1 MVPID
6 REVPKTE
13 RRRSPE
19 AQAIERVAGAA
30 REVQAA
36 SAALERQYCEHDAQ
50 QPSLLELV
58 RFSAAMQ
65 ELKDAREAFDLLVAG
80 DCRLDSSAVALCPDL
95 SELRTPASDEICALR
110 ARVVPAAQQTSQPR
124 AKPPPGGDDD
134 RSSLEMSPAI

>member
-1 MVPID
+1 MVPIE

-36 SAALERQYCEHDAQ
+36 SSALERHYCEHDAQ

-80 DCRLDSSAVALCPDL
+80 DCR
-95 SELRTPASDEICALR
+95 
-110 ARVVPAAQQTSQPR
+110 
-124 AKPPPGGDDD
+124 PG
-134 RSSLEMSPAI
+134 

>member
-1 MVPID
+1 MVPIE

-19 AQAIERVAGAA
+19 ALAIERVAGAA

-36 SAALERQYCEHDAQ
+36 SARLGRHYCEHHAQ

-65 ELKDAREAFDLLVAG
+65 ELKDAREAFHLLVAG
-80 DCRLDSSAVALCPDL
+80 NSRL
-95 SELRTPASDEICALR
+95 R
-110 ARVVPAAQQTSQPR
+110 
-124 AKPPPGGDDD
+124 
-134 RSSLEMSPAI
+134 